1 RGGFVAINV
10 ANIGR
15 ALPSLA
21 LLAFALPIAIALGL
35 GLGFWPTLFALVP
48 LAIPPILTST
58 FVAVREVDRDVV
70 DAARGMGFRESQILR
85 SIEIPLGL
93 PLMLD
98 GMRTASVNVVATATL
113 GAIVAA
119 TACGG
124 AGTQGTANRPD
135 VIIGST
141 NFYEQLTLGELYAQI
156 LEANGYKVTRKFNL
170 GNREIVQ
177 PAIESGQ
184 IDIDAE
190 YLATLLA
197 FVDKNGTIAKPT
209 TDPKTTQTGLQ
220 KALDP
225 KQLTVLDFAAA
236 TDQNGF
242 VITKATADA
251 KNIKAISDLQ
261 PYAGNYVLG
270 GPPECPQ
277 RPFCQLGLKTVYG
290 LEFKDFKPLDAGGP
304 L

>member
-1 RGGFVAINV
+1 MSLFGDVAGWFADPAHWQGTHGVPVRILEHLELSGLAVAVAIVLSVPLALYLGHVGRGGFVAINV

-113 GAIVAA
+113 GAIVAGGALGRFIVDGLALQDYPQLVAGALLVALLAVATEVSFAAFARA
-119 TACGG
+119 TAP
-124 AGTQGTANRPD
+124 AGMTANP
-135 VIIGST
+135 
-141 NFYEQLTLGELYAQI
+141 
-156 LEANGYKVTRKFNL
+156 
-170 GNREIVQ
+170 
-177 PAIESGQ
+177 
-184 IDIDAE
+184 
-190 YLATLLA
+190 
-197 FVDKNGTIAKPT
+197 
-209 TDPKTTQTGLQ
+209 
-220 KALDP
+220 
-225 KQLTVLDFAAA
+225 
-236 TDQNGF
+236 
-242 VITKATADA
+242 
-251 KNIKAISDLQ
+251 
-261 PYAGNYVLG
+261 
-270 GPPECPQ
+270 
-277 RPFCQLGLKTVYG
+277 
-290 LEFKDFKPLDAGGP
+290 
-304 L
+304 